1 MNIMANKNP
10 NTGPLLQ
17 SIENKK
23 QRAFQKVEN
32 AIKEMIKQQQKI
44 NFNSVS
50 EVSGVSKSFLYR
62 YGEIRNRIEALR
74 KQEDGLKTPKQVK
87 REMTD
92 KSKDVIIAS
101 LRKRNKDLEEE
112 NKNLK
117 EQLKIDWAEVYQQI
131 D

>member
-44 NFNSVS
+44 NFNTRV
-50 EVSGVSKSFLYR
+50 
-62 YGEIRNRIEALR
+62 
-74 KQEDGLKTPKQVK
+74 D
-87 REMTD
+87 
-92 KSKDVIIAS
+92 
-101 LRKRNKDLEEE
+101 
-112 NKNLK
+112 
-117 EQLKIDWAEVYQQI
+117 
-131 D
+131 

>member
-17 SIENKK
+17 SLENKT
-23 QRAFQKVEN
+23 QHAFQKVEK

-50 EVSGVSKSFLYR
+50 EVSGVSKSFLYKHD
-62 YGEIRNRIEALR
+62 EIRNRI
-74 KQEDGLKTPKQVK
+74 DGLREQEKGLKIPKQVK

-101 LRKRNKDLEEE
+101 LRKRNKNLEEE
-112 NKNLK
+112 NKKLK
-117 EQLKIDWAEVYQQI
+117 EQLKIDWAEVYHQI